1 MEVHATLIGTIEVSR
16 NQNYNRGVALYDQ
29 GLYTESIAEFERV
42 LETIPEGDSPERR
55 FASFYMCE
63 AYANL
68 SLAHLRMN
76 MYRRA
81 EEELKLALML
91 HPEYADL
98 HFCLAVTYYKQGHY
112 ATAEQHFTKSL
123 EINPKYARAML
134 YLGMTRLRQGSESGL
149 ETISEAVSLEPAY
162 QGDEYKRAMKLY
174 RAGDLDECLRLI
186 EEIAETDVD
195 HISLL
200 LESGL
205 KLMAAKMYREAALQ
219 FLEAVSFCP
228 HYADVRHYLGLCYMQ
243 QGMVDLAV
251 GQFTKAL
258 KVNPDFV
265 AARISLA
272 LAYEESGRHD
282 LAVLESERIL
292 ESDPENA
299 EAARITKAG

>member
-1 MEVHATLIGTIEVSR
+1 LIGTIEVSR

-42 LETIPEGDSPERR
+42 LETVPEEDAPERR

-112 ATAEQHFTKSL
+112 TTAEQHFAKAL

-134 YLGMTRLRQGSESGL
+134 YLGMTKLRQGSESGL
-149 ETISEAVSLEPAY
+149 ETISKAVSLEPAY
-162 QGDEYKRAMKLY
+162 RGDEYKRAMKLY

-186 EEIAETDVD
+186 EEIGETDVD
-195 HISLL
+195 QISLL
-200 LESGL
+200 LESGV
-205 KLMAAKMYREAALQ
+205 KLMNAKMYREAALQ

-228 HYADVRHYLGLCYMQ
+228 HYPDVRHYLGLCYLQ

-251 GQFTKAL
+251 GQFRKAL
-258 KVNPDFV
+258 EVNPDFV

-272 LAYEESGRHD
+272 LAYEETGRHG
-282 LAVLESERIL
+282 LAVQESERIL
-292 ESDPENA
+292 ASDPDNA

>member
-1 MEVHATLIGTIEVSR
+1 MIGTIEVSR
-16 NQNYNRGVALYDQ
+16 NENYSRGVALYDQ

-42 LETIPEGDSPERR
+42 LETIPEEDAPERR

-81 EEELKLALML
+81 EEELKQALVI

-98 HFCLAVTYYKQGHY
+98 HFSLAVTYYKQGHY
-112 ATAEQHFTKSL
+112 TTAEEHFTKAL
-123 EINPKYARAML
+123 QINPKYARAML
-134 YLGMTRLRQGSESGL
+134 YLGMTKLRQGCESGI
-149 ETISEAVSLEPAY
+149 ETMSEAVSLEPAY
-162 QGDEYKRAMKLY
+162 HGDEYKQAMKLY
-174 RAGDLDECLRLI
+174 RTGDLDECLRLI

-205 KLMAAKMYREAALQ
+205 KLMAAKMYREAALE

-228 HYADVRHYLGLCYMQ
+228 HYADVRHYLGLCYLQ

-251 GQFTKAL
+251 GQFRKAL
-258 KVNPDFV
+258 TVNPDFV
-265 AARISLA
+265 AARVSLA
-272 LAYEESGRHD
+272 LAYAESGRHD
-282 LAVLESERIL
+282 LAIQEGESVLK
-292 ESDPENA
+292 SDPDNA
-299 EAARITKAG
+299 EVQQMLSKLGEVR